1 MIADG
6 LERSKLQKNKKIKNF
21 SKKLLGGLH
30 SGDFEE
36 NSRICKKKIKMLCE
50 NELGREF

>member
-36 NSRICKKKIKMLCE
+36 NS
-50 NELGREF
+50 